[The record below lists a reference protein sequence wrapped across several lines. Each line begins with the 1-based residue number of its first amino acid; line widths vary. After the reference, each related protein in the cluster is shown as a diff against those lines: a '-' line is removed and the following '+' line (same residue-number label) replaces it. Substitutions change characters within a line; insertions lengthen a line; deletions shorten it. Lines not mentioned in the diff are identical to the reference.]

1 MTSEALNE
9 LFDTKATLPHWAVE
23 TMHHTPIDVL
33 RIHAYPA
40 QALWQM
46 LIGITLTDAAGVLPS
61 GVLTDWRQRL
71 VDSKATIDG
80 LARAF
85 GIKHPANDGDV
96 PVPGR
101 ELFVCII
108 RIVYCHDEHAALE
121 LVKKIVAPAAKVAH
135 DRNQHRLRALQNA
148 GPFTRP
154 VNRTTLVL
162 ANYKA
167 DNERTISQLRRQD
180 NPYTLPEGYSLSLPP
195 STPTSIPTS
204 QAQQPPKG
212 QKRARELSSDG
223 VAGPS
228 RLPLALVQSR
238 SWWSYLPRL

>member
-1 MTSEALNE
+1 
-9 LFDTKATLPHWAVE
+9 
-23 TMHHTPIDVL
+23 
-33 RIHAYPA
+33 
-40 QALWQM
+40 M

-167 DNERTISQLRRQD
+167 DNERTISHVAKITR
-180 NPYTLPEGYSLSLPP
+180 THS
-195 STPTSIPTS
+195 
-204 QAQQPPKG
+204 PKG
-212 QKRARELSSDG
+212 TRCPSHRLLRLPSQQAKLSSLQKAKRERESFLQMALQGLRDC
-223 VAGPS
+223 P
-228 RLPLALVQSR
+228 LPQSSLVLGGATSHVCGR
-238 SWWSYLPRL
+238 RVG